1 MYFVRREL
9 REALKA
15 HIANMDDDWTRT
27 KEEEAEL
34 LEMLEKKITSETN
47 EEQRERK
54 FELRLELEFEV
65 VDELLRDVMDVE
77 IIRDIEQR
85 EFK

>member
-1 MYFVRREL
+1 
-9 REALKA
+9 
-15 HIANMDDDWTRT
+15 
-27 KEEEAEL
+27 
-34 LEMLEKKITSETN
+34 MLEKKITPETN
-47 EEQRERK
+47 DEQRERK

-65 VDELLRDVMDVE
+65 VDEVLREAMDVE